1 MAFPIS
7 LSLFLYVLLVMLG
20 ISSAVNNE
28 FTWEKPIPL
37 SIEAKA
43 SLVFVSYA
51 FCPRVPVLCCS
62 LVDTLLICRQ
72 MLHFTERR
80 LATPNFCSDI
90 TFPSESGPV
99 KGQNI
104 ITINE
109 TINEIIHV
117 HVCTQ

>member
-43 SLVFVSYA
+43 SLVLVSYA
-51 FCPRVPVLCCS
+51 FGPRS
-62 LVDTLLICRQ
+62 LVDALLICRQ
-72 MLHFTERR
+72 MLHFAERR
-80 LATPNFCSDI
+80 LATPNFCSDV

-99 KGQNI
+99 KRSKYN
-104 ITINE
+104 
-109 TINEIIHV
+109 HY
-117 HVCTQ
+117 